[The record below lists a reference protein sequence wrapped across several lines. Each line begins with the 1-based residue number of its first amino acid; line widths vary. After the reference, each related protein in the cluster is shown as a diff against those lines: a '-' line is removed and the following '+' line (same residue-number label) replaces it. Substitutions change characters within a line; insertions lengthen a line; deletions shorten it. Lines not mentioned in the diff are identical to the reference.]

1 MEGLSAICAGLGI
14 IEEDDNGGRIGYTK
28 GEYCLDNLKDLLRFL
43 RRDDQQTREVFKQV
57 CKWNIVGKDLIPILE
72 HCQDDNNLVLNA
84 VKVLVFLTM
93 PVEPTSNDIPQQ
105 IEYLWALKSSITLSD
120 TVPMIVSL
128 LESPLENLEC
138 DTFTEDDWKLVQL
151 VVTLFRNI
159 LAIQEIPPHQMA
171 GATTQFLSL
180 RDKFLE
186 LLFNENVMDLILVL
200 TQNIGG
206 SSRFLRQDN
215 LLLLETF
222 HYVVVG
228 QEPELIAKAYSKD
241 LKVNEDAETSID
253 SLRSIME
260 EEAEK
265 RKLTRLRNVGC
276 SSQFSGAFTRL
287 TMDGSKTLFM
297 GNPCSASH
305 GNLLKSHK
313 VQHRGP
319 LKRMVWDYERLPS
332 TKDKILELL
341 HDFVNQLVSGGYNV
355 LMQSIREDIEKEHII
370 ESSDV
375 AIFFQVAQFVTSFQ
389 YQKSLFLKPET
400 NADVFEASLNHHAD
414 STLFKGNICGPIAA
428 SMNESMFLLLFS
440 KWQYAYDGLK
450 ETKDYKFVSAAG
462 SLMKIMIRMLD
473 LVLKASPEDSKE
485 PQMARI
491 LLYKLFYDQTDQGMT
506 QFLLNQIKS
515 FDIHKQAKSDLS
527 DLIETAY
534 VVIRLMENLQER
546 GTLRV
551 SRKSR
556 KKRAKKM
563 LNDKSDNID
572 QPVGDHNPLQNE
584 IANSGCE
591 PGEDH
596 TPFQNKV
603 GNSGC
608 EHYAN
613 SSMLSEEKFVNPI
626 SDAKQDEAAIPVQ
639 VNEPETCGVETSNH
653 KTNLQ
658 GMKNNK
664 SDEHNGDL
672 HDGMGDS
679 SCDEQLA
686 GIDEV
691 DFRVSTL
698 ISALANNNIIQNLC
712 WLLKSYKSN
721 STSTN
726 HYILCM
732 LRKICDDL
740 ELSPMLYQL
749 SFLNIFYKIL
759 DEQKSSPCKEYENIV
774 LFLTSLVRRM
784 LRKMKKQ
791 PLLFVEVL
799 FWKTRK
805 ECHYINCESLL
816 HEVGNLKRESEK
828 WGSVSNDEGIYSS
841 QGQGWVHRSI
851 ADALGDDEA
860 DFVDPNEINKQK
872 HIIALEATNWHD
884 LELNSLSLHFCQDI
898 CIHESFDSWEED
910 PYEIKIQKVFR
921 RSKGNNGQ
929 VKENVKSVSSGGS
942 HSKEISDS
950 EGIIEHESEGVSKR
964 RKSLVLNQ
972 DLEGKIKG
980 LYEKYIYILVLVDN
994 SHHFRNLFSD
1004 ISVSVE
1010 NNLRYKDDRHCSH
1023 LIAEELDPDGKVSP
1037 VQVSNKLRRLGL
1049 RVPRQ
1054 KRRLQAGG
1062 PIQLEEEGA
1071 RGDENDLSKNEFEE
1085 SSALRQPLHTRKR
1098 VRAFSKDQEMRIKA
1112 LFEQFKDHKR
1122 CSHMIANA
1130 MDADGIF
1137 TAAQVSRKLKQLGL
1151 RVPKRKRSE
1160 GHMHSRDED
1169 PVNFSAESAEDSD
1182 NETLLSLVKR
1192 RKSKKNEREI
1202 VVADENNDG
1211 EGNSDDELPGAA
1223 LRQVQSL
1230 SRDGEEQPSG
1240 MEGEF
1245 DENSLDYAANAEA
1258 EASILGSEKQVGAPL
1273 IDDANHLQHQQM
1285 HDELADEL
1293 SDFGEDATTP
1303 VASPKDAVLRRKMR
1317 MVLDLE
1323 DDD

>member
-43 RRDDQQTREVFKQV
+43 RRDDPQTREVFKQV

-72 HCQDDNNLVLNA
+72 HCQDDHNLVLNA

-265 RKLTRLRNVGC
+265 RKLTRLRNMGC

-485 PQMARI
+485 PQTARI

-527 DLIETAY
+527 DLIETTY

-572 QPVGDHNPLQNE
+572 QPVGDHTPLQNE

-596 TPFQNKV
+596 TPFQNK
-603 GNSGC
+603 
-608 EHYAN
+608 
-613 SSMLSEEKFVNPI
+613 
-626 SDAKQDEAAIPVQ
+626 DEAAVPVQ

-686 GIDEV
+686 GTDEV

-698 ISALANNNIIQNLC
+698 ISALANNNITQNLC

-872 HIIALEATNWHD
+872 
-884 LELNSLSLHFCQDI
+884 
-898 CIHESFDSWEED
+898 EED
-910 PYEIKIQKVFR
+910 PYEIKIQKVFQ

-980 LYEKYIYILVLVDN
+980 LYEKY
-994 SHHFRNLFSD
+994 
-1004 ISVSVE
+1004 
-1010 NNLRYKDDRHCSH
+1010 KDDRHCSR

-1049 RVPRQ
+1049 RVLRQ

-1130 MDADGIF
+1130 MDADGII

-1151 RVPKRKRSE
+1151 LVPKRKRSE

-1202 VVADENNDG
+1202 EVADENNDG

-1223 LRQVQSL
+1223 LR
-1230 SRDGEEQPSG
+1230 DGEEQPGG

-1245 DENSLDYAANAEA
+1245 DESSLDYAANAEA
-1258 EASILGSEKQVGAPL
+1258 EASILGSKKQVGAPL

-1293 SDFGEDATTP
+1293 SDFGDDATTP

>member
-43 RRDDQQTREVFKQV
+43 RRDDPQTREVFKQV

-72 HCQDDNNLVLNA
+72 HCQDDHNLVLNA

-159 LAIQEIPPHQMA
+159 LAIQEIPPHQKA

-222 HYVVVG
+222 HYIVVG

-241 LKVNEDAETSID
+241 LKVNEDAKTSID

-265 RKLTRLRNVGC
+265 RKLTRLRNMGC

-319 LKRMVWDYERLPS
+319 LKRMVWDYERLLS

-341 HDFVNQLVSGGYNV
+341 HDFVNQLVLGGYNGKTSVIESKSFFHNLFCLYSGKTSTFMVHVLTLLQIISV

-375 AIFFQVAQFVTSFQ
+375 AIFFQ
-389 YQKSLFLKPET
+389 PET
-400 NADVFEASLNHHAD
+400 NADVFEDSLNHHAD
-414 STLFKGNICGPIAA
+414 STLFKGNICGPIAT

-485 PQMARI
+485 PQTARI

-527 DLIETAY
+527 NLIETTY

-572 QPVGDHNPLQNE
+572 QPVGDHTPLQNE
-584 IANSGCE
+584 IANSCCE

-596 TPFQNKV
+596 TPFQK
-603 GNSGC
+603 
-608 EHYAN
+608 
-613 SSMLSEEKFVNPI
+613 K
-626 SDAKQDEAAIPVQ
+626 DEAAIPVQ

-686 GIDEV
+686 GTDEV

-774 LFLTSLVRRM
+774 LFLTSFVRRM

-828 WGSVSNDEGIYSS
+828 WGSVSNDKGIYSS

-872 HIIALEATNWHD
+872 
-884 LELNSLSLHFCQDI
+884 
-898 CIHESFDSWEED
+898 EED
-910 PYEIKIQKVFR
+910 PYEMKIQKVFQ

-929 VKENVKSVSSGGS
+929 VKENVKSVSSGGR

-980 LYEKYIYILVLVDN
+980 LYEKY
-994 SHHFRNLFSD
+994 
-1004 ISVSVE
+1004 
-1010 NNLRYKDDRHCSH
+1010 KDDRHCSR

-1049 RVPRQ
+1049 GVPRQ

-1071 RGDENDLSKNEFEE
+1071 RGDANDLSKNEFEE

-1098 VRAFSKDQEMRIKA
+1098 VRAFSKDEEMRIKA

-1192 RKSKKNEREI
+1192 RKSKKNERE
-1202 VVADENNDG
+1202 VEVADENNDG

-1230 SRDGEEQPSG
+1230 SRRISSHAIPQDKKDGEEQPNG

-1245 DENSLDYAANAEA
+1245 DDSSLDYAANAEA
-1258 EASILGSEKQVGAPL
+1258 KASSLGSEKLVGAPL
-1273 IDDANHLQHQQM
+1273 VDDASHLQHQQM

-1293 SDFGEDATTP
+1293 SDFGDDATTH
-1303 VASPKDAVLRRKMR
+1303 VASPKDAVLRRKIR

>member
-43 RRDDQQTREVFKQV
+43 RRDDPQTREVFKQV

-72 HCQDDNNLVLNA
+72 HCQDDHNLVLNA

-93 PVEPTSNDIPQQ
+93 PIEPTSNDIPQQ

-159 LAIQEIPPHQMA
+159 VAIQEIPPHQKA

-206 SSRFLRQDN
+206 SSRYLRQDN

-241 LKVNEDAETSID
+241 LKVNEDAEISID

-265 RKLTRLRNVGC
+265 RKLTRLRNTGC

-287 TMDGSKTLFM
+287 TMDGSKTLLM

-485 PQMARI
+485 PQTARI

-527 DLIETAY
+527 DLIETTY

-572 QPVGDHNPLQNE
+572 QPVGDHTPLQNE

-596 TPFQNKV
+596 TPFQNK
-603 GNSGC
+603 
-608 EHYAN
+608 
-613 SSMLSEEKFVNPI
+613 
-626 SDAKQDEAAIPVQ
+626 DEAAIPVQ
-639 VNEPETCGVETSNH
+639 VNEPETCRVETSNH

-686 GIDEV
+686 GTDEV

-712 WLLKSYKSN
+712 WLLKFYKSN

-828 WGSVSNDEGIYSS
+828 WGSVSKDEGIYSS

-872 HIIALEATNWHD
+872 
-884 LELNSLSLHFCQDI
+884 
-898 CIHESFDSWEED
+898 EED
-910 PYEIKIQKVFR
+910 PYEIKIQKVFQ
-921 RSKGNNGQ
+921 RSNGNNGQ

-980 LYEKYIYILVLVDN
+980 LYEKY
-994 SHHFRNLFSD
+994 
-1004 ISVSVE
+1004 
-1010 NNLRYKDDRHCSH
+1010 KDDRHCSR

-1151 RVPKRKRSE
+1151 RVPKCKRSE

-1192 RKSKKNEREI
+1192 SKSKKNEREI
-1202 VVADENNDG
+1202 EVADENNYG
-1211 EGNSDDELPGAA
+1211 KGNSDDELPGAA
-1223 LRQVQSL
+1223 LR
-1230 SRDGEEQPSG
+1230 DGEEPPCG
-1240 MEGEF
+1240 TEGEF
-1245 DENSLDYAANAEA
+1245 DESSLDYAANAEA
-1258 EASILGSEKQVGAPL
+1258 EASSLGSKKLVGAPL
-1273 IDDANHLQHQQM
+1273 VDDASHLQHQQM

-1293 SDFGEDATTP
+1293 SDFGDDATTH
-1303 VASPKDAVLRRKMR
+1303 VASPKDAVWRRKMR